1 MWSQKD
7 SVSSNRTPRIFNV
20 DDTEIVFPAFDTV
33 DGSYVDR
40 RRCLVLKKIISD
52 LSGLSNRPLC
62 QNQDCSDSTQLTK
75 RLMLSS
81 TDDFKAVN
89 NWVSSAYAW

>member
-1 MWSQKD
+1 MSLMWSQKD

-52 LSGLSNRPLC
+52 LSGLIDRYARTRTAV
-62 QNQDCSDSTQLTK
+62 TQHSLP
-75 RLMLSS
+75 
-81 TDDFKAVN
+81 N
-89 NWVSSAYAW
+89 G